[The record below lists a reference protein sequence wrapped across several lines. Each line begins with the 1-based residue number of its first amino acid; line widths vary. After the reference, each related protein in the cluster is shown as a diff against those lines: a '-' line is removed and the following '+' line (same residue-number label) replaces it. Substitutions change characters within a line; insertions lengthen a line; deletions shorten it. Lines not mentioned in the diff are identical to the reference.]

1 MLATFKEEGSK
12 VIFDVDIIE
21 FYLAKDVFSEAI

>member
-1 MLATFKEEGSK
+1 MLATFKEEGLK
-12 VIFDVDIIE
+12 VIFDVDKIE